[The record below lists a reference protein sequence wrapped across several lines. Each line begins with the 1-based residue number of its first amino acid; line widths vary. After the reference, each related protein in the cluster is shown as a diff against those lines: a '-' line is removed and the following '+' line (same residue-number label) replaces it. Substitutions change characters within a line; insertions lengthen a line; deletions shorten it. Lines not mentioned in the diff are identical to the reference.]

1 MKNTY
6 ERIVED
12 IEKDIKNGC
21 HKAGKKLPSVRELG
35 NKYNCSKNTVVKAY
49 ETLKNNHIVY
59 SIPQSGYY
67 IVEKL
72 IKNEETTSSVINFS
86 TGNPIIGNMNTP
98 DLKHCLDRAVD
109 IYRNNSLSSN
119 SWGGVGS
126 LRRILPKYLSDF
138 QVFTNHD
145 NIFVNLGIQQAL
157 SILTQMP
164 FPNDKNLILIEQPT
178 YRFFMEFLKF
188 YGAKVIGI
196 TRDENGIDLNRLE
209 DIFKKKRIKFFYT
222 IPRNHNPL
230 GTSYNRLQ
238 RKAIAELAAK
248 YDVYIVEDDY
258 FGDISFDSRYDPIY
272 AYSDNYHH
280 IYLKSFSKIIPW
292 MRIGFLV
299 VPSHL
304 LNIFQQ
310 FIQLSYYY
318 SYFSPS
324 LVSQA
329 TLEIYIRS
337 NILRKHVTSIKKEL
351 SEKQKV
357 LRKNL
362 CTLEEYDIKCI
373 GGKSGFYS
381 CLQLPH
387 YINENKLVQD
397 LKKQNVFVFP
407 GARFYLD
414 DSFYKKSIR
423 LSIACV
429 NRNDIDRGFEII
441 KFQLEKYSKGYIY

>member
-1 MKNTY
+1 MKNIY
-6 ERIVED
+6 ELIVED
-12 IEKDIKNGC
+12 IKKDIKNGLY
-21 HKAGKKLPSVRELG
+21 KAGKKLPSVRELS
-35 NKYNCSKNTVVKAY
+35 NKYNCSKNTIVKAY

-72 IKNEETTSSVINFS
+72 VKNEETASPIINFS

-119 SWGGVGS
+119 SGGGIDS
-126 LRRILPKYLSDF
+126 LRHILPKYLSDF
-138 QVFTNHD
+138 QVFTSPD
-145 NIFVNLGIQQAL
+145 NIFINLGIQQAL

-164 FPNDKNLILIEQPT
+164 FPNGKNLILIEQPT

-188 YGAKVIGI
+188 YGAEVIGI
-196 TRDENGIDLNRLE
+196 ARNENGIDLNRLE
-209 DIFKKKRIKFFYT
+209 DIFKNEKIKFFYT

-230 GTSYNRLQ
+230 GTSYNKPQ
-238 RKAIAELAAK
+238 RKAIAELAAR

-272 AYSDNYHH
+272 SYSDHYHH

-292 MRIGFLV
+292 IRIGFLV

-310 FIQLSYYY
+310 YIQLSYYY

-337 NILRKHVTSIKKEL
+337 NILKKHVSSIKKEIA
-351 SEKQKV
+351 EKHKA

-362 CTLEEYDIKCI
+362 RTLKKYDIKSI

-381 CLQLPH
+381 CLQLPY

-397 LKKQNVFVFP
+397 LKKQNVLVFP

-414 DSFYKKSIR
+414 DSFYRKSIR

-429 NRNDIDRGFEII
+429 NRNDINRGFEII
-441 KFQLEKYSKGYIY
+441 KSQIEKYSKGYIY

>member
-6 ERIVED
+6 ELIVEN
-12 IEKDIKNGC
+12 IKKDIKNG
-21 HKAGKKLPSVRELG
+21 HYKAGKKLPSVRELS

-49 ETLKNNHIVY
+49 ETLRNNHIIY

-67 IVEKL
+67 IVENL
-72 IKNEETTSSVINFS
+72 IKNDETASSVISFS
-86 TGNPIIGNMNTP
+86 TGNPIIGHMNTP

-119 SWGGVGS
+119 SGGGVDS
-126 LRRILPKYLSDF
+126 LRKILPKYLSDF
-138 QVFTNHD
+138 QVFTNPD
-145 NIFVNLGIQQAL
+145 NIFVNLGIQQSL

-164 FPNDKNLILIEQPT
+164 FPNGKTLILIEQPT

-188 YGAKVIGI
+188 YGVEVIGI
-196 TRDENGIDLNRLE
+196 ERDENGIDLNKLE

-230 GTSYNRLQ
+230 GTSYNKHQ

-272 AYSDNYHH
+272 AYSDHYHH

-292 MRIGFLV
+292 IRIGFLV

-304 LNIFQQ
+304 LDIFQEYT
-310 FIQLSYYY
+310 QLSYYY

-337 NILRKHVTSIKKEL
+337 NILKKHVTSMKKEL
-351 SEKQKV
+351 EEKQKV

-362 CTLEEYDIKCI
+362 RTLEKYNIKPI

-381 CLQLPH
+381 CLQLPD

-397 LKKQNVFVFP
+397 LKKQNVLVFP
-407 GARFYLD
+407 GARFYLN
-414 DSFYKKSIR
+414 DSFYRKSIR

-429 NRNDIDRGFEII
+429 NRNDIDKGFEII
-441 KFQLEKYSKGYIY
+441 KFQLEKYSKGYTY